1 MQRKLL
7 KTSLFGFS
15 KTEVCDYIARVN
27 DEFNGKIDLL
37 TAEHT
42 KEKNELMAQITAL
55 NEELDKYK
63 QANADIAQALFDAQQ
78 YAAELKAKADGEYK
92 EAQDELLAIKETETD
107 KLNTYREKIEKVR
120 KDIVALLSDIDD
132 KLTSQTAETE
142 DLIAEYNSEEGIAV

>member
-42 KEKNELMAQITAL
+42 NEKNELIAQITAL
-55 NEELDKYK
+55 NEELNKYK

-132 KLTSQTAETE
+132 KLTCQTAETE

>member
-42 KEKNELMAQITAL
+42 NEKNELMTQITAL
-55 NEELDKYK
+55 NEELNKYK

-120 KDIVALLSDIDD
+120 KDIVALLSDFDD
-132 KLTSQTAETE
+132 KLTCQTAETE

>member
-1 MQRKLL
+1 MQKKLL
-7 KTSLFGFS
+7 RTSLFGFS

-42 KEKNELMAQITAL
+42 KERNELTAQIAAL
-55 NEELDKYK
+55 NEEINKYK

-78 YAAELKAKADGEYK
+78 YETELKAKADGEYK
-92 EAQDELLAIKETETD
+92 EAQDELLALKEAETEN
-107 KLNTYREKIEKVR
+107 LNTYREKIENVR
-120 KDIVALLSDIDD
+120 KEIVSVLSDIDD
-132 KLTSQTAETE
+132 KLAVQTGKTE